1 MTWDKRDDSGM
12 YRERNT
18 AEERCERAK
27 RETQTHEGRFTH
39 SRDAAERRMDIDIVV
54 PESVPYFRNRRFN
67 RDRWAVK
74 VTK

>member
-1 MTWDKRDDSGM
+1 MAHDKRDEGGM
-12 YRERNT
+12 YRPLSA

-39 SRDAAERRMDIDIVV
+39 SRDATERRMDIDITV
-54 PESVPYFRNRRFN
+54 PESVPYFRNKRFN
-67 RDRWAVK
+67 RDPWRPK